1 MKCGT
6 DIIEISR
13 IKESIEKY
21 GETFINKIYSSR
33 EIEYCEKKG
42 QVKYQHYAARFASKE
57 AVAKMFGTGFNGSF
71 EWKDIEVINDNL
83 GKPQI
88 ELSNGAKKIFEEE
101 KLEKI
106 DISLSHCKEYAVAM
120 VIGYW
125 QLVNKLV

>member
-21 GETFINKIYSSR
+21 GETFIDRIYSPH

-57 AVAKMFGTGFNGSF
+57 AVAKMLGTGFNGAF
-71 EWKDIEVINDNL
+71 EWKEIEVINDEL

-88 ELSNGAKKIFEEE
+88 KLSGGAKKIFDEE

-120 VIGYW
+120 VIGY
-125 QLVNKLV
+125 

>member
-1 MKCGT
+1 MPSRNKFGRWITLKCGT

-21 GETFINKIYSSR
+21 GQSFLERIYSPC

-71 EWKDIEVINDNL
+71 EWKEIEVINNEL
-83 GKPQI
+83 GKPQVQ
-88 ELSNGAKKIFEEE
+88 LSGGAKVIFNQE
-101 KLEKI
+101 KLEK
-106 DISLSHCKEYAVAM
+106 LK
-120 VIGYW
+120 
-125 QLVNKLV
+125 

>member
-21 GETFINKIYSSR
+21 GQSFLDRIYSPR

-42 QVKYQHYAARFASKE
+42 NVKYQHYAARFASKE
-57 AVAKMFGTGFNGSF
+57 AVAKMFGTGFNGAF
-71 EWKDIEVINDNL
+71 EWKEIEVLNDDL

-88 ELSNGAKKIFEEE
+88 NLYNGAKRMFDEE

-106 DISLSHCKEYAVAM
+106 EISISHCKEYAVAM
-120 VIGYW
+120 VIGY
-125 QLVNKLV
+125 